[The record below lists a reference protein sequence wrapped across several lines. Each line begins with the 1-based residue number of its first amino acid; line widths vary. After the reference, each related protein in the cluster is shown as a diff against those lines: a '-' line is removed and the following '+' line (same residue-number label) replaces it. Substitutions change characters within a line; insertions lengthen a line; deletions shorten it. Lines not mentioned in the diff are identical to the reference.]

1 MIATCP
7 FIFSGIV
14 GVVLECF
21 YFSKFVLFI
30 SFLCLDVFFFFPQVT
45 GRDGK
50 PLPPW
55 IVYDAT
61 SQTVRGQPASSDA
74 GDWAVRV
81 DGPAREVFTIRVRR
95 QVMDDD
101 DANEGSGSL
110 IDDYSESD
118 DVESDV
124 NEEIVSPDNR
134 VVISPTTPL
143 FNVFP
148 YHFLYGQ
155 LLCLNPFYFLGSFR
169 FSYPCDGTH
178 S

>member
-1 MIATCP
+1 M
-7 FIFSGIV
+7 FLFFKV
-14 GVVLECF
+14 RYLF
-21 YFSKFVLFI
+21 LFFVLMF
-30 SFLCLDVFFFFPQVT
+30 FLLFFFPQVT

-95 QVMDDD
+95 QIMDDD

-124 NEEIVSPDNR
+124 NEENLSPNKP

-148 YHFLYGQ
+148 YHFLYGR
-155 LLCLNPFYFLGSFR
+155 LLLFKPLLFLRVLPF
-169 FSYPCDGTH
+169 
-178 S
+178 

>member
-1 MIATCP
+1 M
-7 FIFSGIV
+7 F
-14 GVVLECF
+14 
-21 YFSKFVLFI
+21 LFN
-30 SFLCLDVFFFFPQVT
+30 FCVFFSQQVT

-61 SQTVRGQPASSDA
+61 SQTVRGQPGSSDA

-95 QVMDDD
+95 QIVDDD
-101 DANEGSGSL
+101 DANEGSGAL

-118 DVESDV
+118 DSEV
-124 NEEIVSPDNR
+124 NEEIVSPDHR

-143 FNVFP
+143 FNVFS
-148 YHFLYGQ
+148 FLPFTWWIAV
-155 LLCLNPFYFLGSFR
+155 CSNTFYFIGSFR
-169 FSYPCDGTH
+169 FSYPRDGIH